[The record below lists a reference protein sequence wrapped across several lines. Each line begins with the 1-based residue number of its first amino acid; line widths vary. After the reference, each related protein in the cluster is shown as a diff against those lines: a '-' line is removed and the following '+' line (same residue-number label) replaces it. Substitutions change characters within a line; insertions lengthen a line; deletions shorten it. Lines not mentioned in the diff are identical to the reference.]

1 MLTAVFWKK
10 AWVWLKNYWYFPVIA
25 ILALALFLSG
35 KGKNNKL
42 FDLMEG
48 QREKYKQEIE
58 TINKA
63 NAEKD
68 KKKAEAIKANKEK
81 IREIEEQF
89 DIKVDQLER
98 HKEIELEET
107 IKKYENNP
115 DELARK
121 IAEILEANLVER

>member
-1 MLTAVFWKK
+1 MLTVVFWKK
-10 AWVWLKNYWYFPVIA
+10 AWVWFKNYWYFPVIA

-58 TINKA
+58 IINKA
-63 NAEKD
+63 NVEKD
-68 KKKAEAIKANKEK
+68 EKKAEAIKVNKEK
-81 IREIEEQF
+81 IKQIEEQF
-89 DIKVDQLER
+89 DIKVDQLEK

-107 IKKYENNP
+107 IKKYEDNP
-115 DELARK
+115 DELAKK

>member
-35 KGKNNKL
+35 KGRNNKL